1 VNARDLGLDDASRD
15 TEEQAQNIRPI
26 VGHDRFILVTSAYH
40 MPRSMA
46 AFKKVGLKPIPAP
59 TYHLVKEKQMKDPKD
74 FYPSYMGIYKAEKA
88 MHEYL
93 GLLWLKM
100 KNRT

>member
-1 VNARDLGLDDASRD
+1 
-15 TEEQAQNIRPI
+15 
-26 VGHDRFILVTSAYH
+26 
-40 MPRSMA
+40 
-46 AFKKVGLKPIPAP
+46 
-59 TYHLVKEKQMKDPKD
+59 MKDPKD

-100 KNRT
+100 RNRT